1 MEPPPVAAGGVGGG
15 GRKPEWPA
23 QWSGGSMATPRDAP
37 QGRPKRK
44 AGSEARAME
53 APAQSPLHCARS
65 SGGGSLT

>member
-1 MEPPPVAAGGVGGG
+1 
-15 GRKPEWPA
+15 
-23 QWSGGSMATPRDAP
+23 MATPRDAP

-65 SGGGSLT
+65 SGGGGSLT